1 MVYFIDAE
9 PSFSV
14 VLIFEPFQLLKMSTF
29 PFSFTKYIFLSG
41 WFFLLMAHTSPH
53 PFFLPVFLTGV
64 PLNRQFP
71 FAIFLFHT
79 AYS

>member
-9 PSFSV
+9 LSFSI
-14 VLIFEPFQLLKMSTF
+14 VLIFELFQFLKILIF
-29 PFSFTKYIFLSG
+29 PFSFTKYIFPSG
-41 WFFLLMAHTSPH
+41 WFFLLMAHSSPH

-64 PLNRQFP
+64 SLNRQFT